1 VPYNVCCNTYQEF
14 VAEKQQLQLELVRS
28 QETEK
33 ENRRKLTAI
42 YSARE
47 KKLKQQSKAEID
59 ELKAQLAETTKLVKQ
74 LTQQQQ
80 QQQKQQSKVSVYHTA
95 FIIIH
100 LHALVTYALVTYT
113 ACKECML
120 LLSQASEQ

>member
-1 VPYNVCCNTYQEF
+1 
-14 VAEKQQLQLELVRS
+14 VAEKQQLQLELVQS
-28 QETEK
+28 QDTEK

-59 ELKAQLAETTKLVKQ
+59 ELKAQLAETNKLVKQ

-80 QQQKQQSKVSVYHTA
+80 QQQKQQPAKVSVYH
-95 FIIIH
+95 IILKHCMHCYCI
-100 LHALVTYALVTYT
+100 AVYVYA
-113 ACKECML
+113 A
-120 LLSQASEQ
+120 

>member
-1 VPYNVCCNTYQEF
+1 VPCTVCCNTHQEF
-14 VAEKQQLQLELVRS
+14 VAEKQQLQLELVQS

-59 ELKAQLAETTKLVKQ
+59 QLKAQLAETTKLVKQ

-80 QQQKQQSKVSVYHTA
+80 QQKQQQQQSEVSVYHTA
-95 FIIIH
+95 LKR
-100 LHALVTYALVTYT
+100 LHASMT
-113 ACKECML
+113 C
-120 LLSQASEQ
+120 ASLELDVHVLTSHAAVQ

>member
-1 VPYNVCCNTYQEF
+1 MQCIAIFQYMYSLVSYTVYHYHHVLIYATYAACNMRVLYNAYYTIHQEF
-14 VAEKQQLQLELVRS
+14 VAEKQQLQLELVQS

-33 ENRRKLTAI
+33 ESRRKLTAI

-59 ELKAQLAETTKLVKQ
+59 QLKAELAETTKLVKQ

-80 QQQKQQSKVSVYHTA
+80 QKKLQSKVSV
-95 FIIIH
+95 
-100 LHALVTYALVTYT
+100 
-113 ACKECML
+113 
-120 LLSQASEQ
+120 